1 MANEALDVVYPPEI
15 WARES
20 LLILSKNLV
29 AANLVHR
36 DFQSEVAQY
45 GDLIRTR
52 RPDKLTVTD
61 KSADRQFGTAMDT
74 TAPTATDVTIPLD
87 KHKVVSFGISQRDQD
102 TSIKSLIEEFM
113 EPAMVPLAEEVDGD
127 LLGVTGLGDPL
138 QSSVTGTPA
147 ANIVN
152 TVAANAAADG
162 SDGVTPDL
170 TLADFAEIQK
180 KLMIL
185 EFPMVSPAGVPNI
198 SMVCSPEHYSKVLQ
212 VPELVRADAT
222 GDAIGA
228 VKTGYVGQIFGMAI
242 YASQNVPAADGSAPD
257 GDDTGTERDVV
268 VGELKQSLIFH
279 KNALAFVTRGLES
292 VSGEFGVRSAT
303 VERDG
308 IGMRVMM
315 SYSHTEMRW
324 IVSLDIL
331 YGFADLNDDL
341 RIIFRDKDAA

>member
-1 MANEALDVVYPPEI
+1 MAAEALDVVYPPEI

-20 LLILSKNLV
+20 LMILSKNLV

-36 DFQSEVAQY
+36 DFQNEIAQY

-52 RPDKLTVTD
+52 RPDKLTISD
-61 KSADRQFGTAMDT
+61 KSTSGLAGTNAMS
-74 TAPTATDVTIPLD
+74 TASPQSTQVTIPLN

-127 LLGVTGLGDPL
+127 LLGTAGLALATRADETP
-138 QSSVTGTPA
+138 SAGTA
-147 ANIVN
+147 ANIVE
-152 TVAANAAADG
+152 TVTANEG
-162 SDGVTPDL
+162 SPASATGGSTPEL
-170 TLADFAEIQK
+170 TLADFAKIQE
-180 KLMIL
+180 KLMLL

-198 SMVCSPEHYSKVLQ
+198 SMVCSPEHYAKVLQ

-222 GDAIGA
+222 GDATGA

-242 YASQNVPAADGSAPD
+242 YASQNVPAVDGVAAGS
-257 GDDTGTERDVV
+257 GTVT
-268 VGELKQSLIFH
+268 GELKQSLVFH
-279 KNALAFVTRGLES
+279 KNSLAFVTRGLEAVNS
-292 VSGEFGVRSAT
+292 EFGVRSAT

-308 IGMRVMM
+308 VGMRVMM

-331 YGFADLNDDL
+331 YGFAHLNDDL
-341 RIIFRDKDAA
+341 RIIFRDQDVD

>member
-1 MANEALDVVYPPEI
+1 MALEALDVVYPPEI

-20 LLILSKNLV
+20 LMILSKNLV

-36 DFQSEVAQY
+36 DFQNEIAQY

-52 RPDKLTVTD
+52 RPDKLTIAD
-61 KSADRQFGTAMDT
+61 KSTTGLAGNNAMDT
-74 TAPTATDVTIPLD
+74 ASPQATQVTIPLN

-127 LLGVTGLGDPL
+127 LLGAAGLALPTRADN
-138 QSSVTGTPA
+138 TPSGAA
-147 ANIVN
+147 ANIVE
-152 TVAANAAADG
+152 TITANEASPATAG
-162 SDGVTPDL
+162 GGTTPDL
-170 TLADFAEIQK
+170 GLADFAKIQE
-180 KLMIL
+180 KLMLL

-222 GDAIGA
+222 GDATGA
-228 VKTGYVGQIFGMAI
+228 IKTGYVGQIFGMAI
-242 YASQNVPAADGSAPD
+242 YASQNVPAATGDGTSP
-257 GDDTGTERDVV
+257 GDNAVS
-268 VGELKQSLIFH
+268 GELKQSLVFH
-279 KNALAFVTRGLES
+279 KNALAFVTRGLEAVNS
-292 VSGEFGVRSAT
+292 EFGVRSAT

-308 IGMRVMM
+308 VGMRVMM

-331 YGFADLNDDL
+331 YGFAHLNDDL
-341 RIIFRDKDAA
+341 RIIFRDQDVD

>member
-1 MANEALDVVYPPEI
+1 MAALDVVYPPEI

-20 LLILSKNLV
+20 LMILSKNLV

-36 DFQSEVAQY
+36 DFQNEVAQY

-52 RPDKLTVTD
+52 RPDKLAVVD
-61 KSADRQFGTAMDT
+61 KSADRNFATPMTSAS
-74 TAPTATDVTIPLD
+74 PTATDVTIPLD

-113 EPAMVPLAEEVDGD
+113 EPAMVPMAEEVDSD
-127 LLGVTGLGDPL
+127 LLGTSGLGQLTRSDTSPA
-138 QSSVTGTPA
+138 TA
-147 ANIVN
+147 ANIVS
-152 TVAANAAADG
+152 TVDANAAAVGDAG
-162 SDGVTPDL
+162 ATPDL
-170 TLADFAEIQK
+170 TLADFAAIQE
-180 KLMIL
+180 KLMLL

-198 SMVCSPEHYSKVLQ
+198 SMICSPEHYAKVLQ
-212 VPELVRADAT
+212 VPELVRSDAT
-222 GDAIGA
+222 GDATGA

-242 YASQNVPAADGSAPD
+242 YASQNVPAADGIDNASPAN
-257 GDDTGTERDVV
+257 TVT
-268 VGELKQSLIFH
+268 GELKQSLVFH
-279 KNALAFVTRGLES
+279 KNALAFVTRGLET
-292 VSGEFGVRSAT
+292 VGGEFGVRSAT

-331 YGFADLNDDL
+331 YGFAHLNDDL
-341 RIIFRDKDAA
+341 RIIFQDKDKNAP